1 MDDRVILFS
10 SRPSQPEED
19 RSRPTFKMRAS
30 LALAF
35 VPLAAAGC
43 TRRAAPPPPN
53 PDAGF
58 DYIVVGG
65 GTSGLVVAK
74 RLSED
79 PAVSVLVVEA
89 GDSVE
94 NNANVTNVLGYG
106 LAFGTDIDYA
116 FTTVDQPFAGSGPQ
130 ILRAGKA
137 LGGTSTINGTS
148 TRIGLGW
155 GILHFDPRRPFM
167 KMTD

>member
-1 MDDRVILFS
+1 
-10 SRPSQPEED
+10 
-19 RSRPTFKMRAS
+19 MRAF

-43 TRRAAPPPPN
+43 ARRAAPPPTN

-94 NNANVTNVLGYG
+94 NNANVTDVLGYG
-106 LAFGTDIDYA
+106 LAFNTDIDYA
-116 FTTVDQPFAGSGPQ
+116 FSTVDQTFAGSGPQ

-137 LGGTSTINGTS
+137 LGGTSTINGMS
-148 TRIGLGW
+148 TRLG
-155 GILHFDPRRPFM
+155 GGDDLLHVATHGPPPPTHPANLTDPR
-167 KMTD
+167 T

>member
-1 MDDRVILFS
+1 
-10 SRPSQPEED
+10 
-19 RSRPTFKMRAS
+19 MRAS
-30 LALAF
+30 WALAF

-43 TRRAAPPPPN
+43 ARRAASPPTTN

-106 LAFGTDIDYA
+106 LAFNTDIDYA
-116 FTTVDQPFAGSGPQ
+116 FPTVDQKFAGSGPQ
-130 ILRAGKA
+130 VLRAGKA

-148 TRIGLGW
+148 TRSG
-155 GILHFDPRRPFM
+155 RE
-167 KMTD
+167 